1 MKKSTMDVLL
11 TSALLGTHEYEGYF
25 INDEKVSECIM
36 DMYFYML
43 YGLDNIEKKE
53 EYFHE
58 FEKKYKELNKE
69 QQEFVK
75 KEYNDIIEKQ
85 KKNREKEKI
94 KRKER

>member
-1 MKKSTMDVLL
+1 MKKSTMDILL
-11 TSALLGTHEYEGYF
+11 TSALLHKNDYDGYF
-25 INDEKVSECIM
+25 IDDEKVSECIM

-58 FEKKYKELNKE
+58 FENKYNKLNKE
-69 QQEFVK
+69 QQELVK
-75 KEYNDIIEKQ
+75 QEYIDIIEKQ
-85 KKNREKEKI
+85 NKNKEKM